1 VDNNKYLSGDN
12 EAPWFYWTKN
22 NYINIYDSYAIEWHT
37 IFIFMFTTRLA
48 YRFAKSVP
56 VVDVTSFL
64 AKKGDTSA

>member
-1 VDNNKYLSGDN
+1 MILLNKKKTIL
-12 EAPWFYWTKN
+12 
-22 NYINIYDSYAIEWHT
+22 IYDSYVIEWHT

-64 AKKGDTSA
+64 AKKGDSSA